1 MLLLL
6 FVSYFFYLSFFIKPE
21 VIIKCDFHVNANI
34 YHNIATSSSVSESI
48 NRQLDMFVFLFVIT
62 SITALKVNV
71 IILNDKKSDI

>member
-1 MLLLL
+1 MLLAL
-6 FVSYFFYLSFFIKPE
+6 FVIFYLSFFIKPK

-48 NRQLDMFVFLFVIT
+48 NRQLDMFVFLFVIP